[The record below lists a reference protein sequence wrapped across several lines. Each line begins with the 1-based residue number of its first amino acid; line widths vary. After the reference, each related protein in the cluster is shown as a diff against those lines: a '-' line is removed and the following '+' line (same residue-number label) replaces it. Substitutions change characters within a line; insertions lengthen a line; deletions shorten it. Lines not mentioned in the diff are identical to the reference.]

1 MIINTTTT
9 RCLNRGANGSSQPMR
24 KSGTTVNQSTVP
36 FTIVVPARNEEKTLA
51 DVLEV
56 VRTMTDDLIVVD
68 GHSSDSTVAIAEK
81 FGAKLVQDNGPYSD
95 IYSREISDLNEHVSD
110 CATESR

>member
-1 MIINTTTT
+1 
-9 RCLNRGANGSSQPMR
+9 MR

-81 FGAKLVQDNGPYSD
+81 FGARLVQDNGPYSD
-95 IYSREISDLNEHVSD
+95 IYSREISDLNGHVSD
-110 CATESR
+110 CTTESR